1 MVLGLAAGS
10 PLAAGQDGYERF
22 EGTLT
27 ILSGDMTGDEGDLIY
42 ILTCSQPAFAFF
54 ELALPPEH
62 VPGSLHSGDPV
73 VVYGNRL
80 GDGGDVVVVASI
92 AAATVVMAA
101 AAQPP
106 PAFALEQ
113 AVGTAVGVAVAAGGG
128 VQPPAAVGMAAGPPL
143 VPAAGSSGAPAA
155 GSAQARGLLAGG
167 DGPTAA
173 ALAAGAAS
181 LAANSRVLRD
191 VPVLYM
197 IASICDSGPAI
208 STQVG
213 YVAPSDVSE
222 TASSAA
228 VVVEAHTEGG
238 GYDRASSGGASTSAL
253 RHEPPP
259 SPGRARAGSA
269 PAGQPAVPAAAA
281 ASATAAAAP
290 PPAGPLGPPLLSAP
304 PDLMS
309 SSGGGG
315 GSAVAAAAPAAAAAA
330 GASYQ
335 RALSTSDLR
344 VAAAAAA
351 ANPSFAWHQT
361 PKWTSVRSCS
371 SATAAG
377 PSSSAPVSASSP
389 VAAAPPP
396 PDPLSPHVLLLTA
409 SRTQSALRAAGLP
422 GLDLDAAAAAAEDE
436 EDGGGG
442 TPDAADAE
450 YGIEY
455 GTEQCGTDGGG
466 GGGGGASSALRP
478 LRLDFSPRARRHG
491 PGPAS
496 GSGSR
501 SAPAASLAAAAL
513 AAPPLDLLTGSPP
526 PSPPLPPSGKAAMS
540 RSNSLVVGPI
550 TIPCGFNGSYRFSAA
565 TCAYRDAWG
574 WQTYAQQ
581 FVANSLAVDISRFR
595 HRVLVLP
602 RGFTYDA
609 GCPWMGLGT
618 LGPVEKGADGSYIS
632 SMAWIQGESATN
644 VMALMHELGHNHYLH
659 HANDSYGCEY
669 CDWSSLMGG
678 CCAVRCHNAPHNWQL
693 GWGAPLAVLSS
704 ATLPLNTFLYF
715 DLPAQNAAA
724 DANILWLQPDWMPYG
739 SRAAAN
745 AFPVS
750 YYLSYRIDSGKYD
763 TDMPDTYLYATNVY
777 FWDGPTQTTV
787 RRSRILASVFTDEE
801 YRNAGE
807 RWVVRQTAHGVGG
820 GRVGVCRY
828 SEEVETS
835 CGDGQV
841 DQRVFK
847 RLVAEQFPKLAAKL
861 EGLGA
866 DVSCVF
872 VQGQQWVA
880 LGAPGGGGGGG
891 GAGARQASPQR
902 GGQQQGLLQ
911 SQLLQGQQQGQQ
923 QGLLSRWHGNLKAK
937 FGGREE
943 QD

>member
-208 STQVG
+208 STQ
-213 YVAPSDVSE
+213 
-222 TASSAA
+222 
-228 VVVEAHTEGG
+228 
-238 GYDRASSGGASTSAL
+238 
-253 RHEPPP
+253 
-259 SPGRARAGSA
+259 
-269 PAGQPAVPAAAA
+269 
-281 ASATAAAAP
+281 
-290 PPAGPLGPPLLSAP
+290 
-304 PDLMS
+304 
-309 SSGGGG
+309 
-315 GSAVAAAAPAAAAAA
+315 
-330 GASYQ
+330 
-335 RALSTSDLR
+335 
-344 VAAAAAA
+344 
-351 ANPSFAWHQT
+351 
-361 PKWTSVRSCS
+361 
-371 SATAAG
+371 
-377 PSSSAPVSASSP
+377 
-389 VAAAPPP
+389 
-396 PDPLSPHVLLLTA
+396 
-409 SRTQSALRAAGLP
+409 
-422 GLDLDAAAAAAEDE
+422 
-436 EDGGGG
+436 
-442 TPDAADAE
+442 
-450 YGIEY
+450 
-455 GTEQCGTDGGG
+455 
-466 GGGGGASSALRP
+466 
-478 LRLDFSPRARRHG
+478 
-491 PGPAS
+491 
-496 GSGSR
+496 
-501 SAPAASLAAAAL
+501 
-513 AAPPLDLLTGSPP
+513 
-526 PSPPLPPSGKAAMS
+526 AAMS

-835 CGDGQV
+835 CGDGQDNDCDGLV
-841 DQRVFK
+841 DWDDPDCSQPQPALPLPSPPPQARPPPPGKAVRSDDENAEPPGIQEQSSPPPPWTRPRPPHPPSPPPPPSPPSPLFAAAAASAAAAAAVPAVTVASGAATAAASLRLPPPPREVPLPKPQTMPPPADNTATIK
-847 RLVAEQFPKLAAKL
+847 R
-861 EGLGA
+861 
-866 DVSCVF
+866 
-872 VQGQQWVA
+872 
-880 LGAPGGGGGGG
+880 PG
-891 GAGARQASPQR
+891 
-902 GGQQQGLLQ
+902 
-911 SQLLQGQQQGQQ
+911 
-923 QGLLSRWHGNLKAK
+923 KAK
-937 FGGREE
+937 SPPPAPPKGRKAPKPPPPSPPPSPAKARGKERRLAFRLSKPVE
-943 QD
+943 L